1 VIGMSGVSAVM
12 NGLNPGAI
20 DDGFLSDAGVS
31 ASNTGA
37 STGVPFAG
45 MLQSM
50 VKQTS
55 ALDQKATQTVT
66 GLLNGSGVEIHDA
79 MIATQKADMAFEL
92 ALQVRNKAVGAYQ
105 QMMGM
110 QF

>member
-1 VIGMSGVSAVM
+1 MVVGAAGIGQIATKLAPAQVQ
-12 NGLNPGAI
+12 PGA
-20 DDGFLSDAGVS
+20 SEM
-31 ASNTGA
+31 
-37 STGVPFAG
+37 PFGG
-45 MLQSM
+45 MLRAM
-50 VKQTS
+50 VEQTS
-55 ALDQKATQTVT
+55 ALDAKASDAVS
-66 GLLNGSGVEIHDA
+66 GLLSGKGVEIHDA

>member
-1 VIGMSGVSAVM
+1 MVIGAPGIAQIA
-12 NGLNPGAI
+12 NPITPPQLN
-20 DDGFLSDAGVS
+20 
-31 ASNTGA
+31 
-37 STGVPFAG
+37 GVPGEMPFGG
-45 MLQSM
+45 MLRSM
-50 VKQTS
+50 ISQTS
-55 ALDQKATQTVT
+55 ALDAQASDAVS
-66 GLLNGSGVEIHDA
+66 GLLSGKGVEVHDA

>member
-1 VIGMSGVSAVM
+1 MIVGAAGIGSIASRAVSPQKPVVVGEMPFGGMLRSMMEQTAT
-12 NGLNPGAI
+12 LDTKA
-20 DDGFLSDAGVS
+20 SDAVS
-31 ASNTGA
+31 
-37 STGVPFAG
+37 
-45 MLQSM
+45 
-50 VKQTS
+50 
-55 ALDQKATQTVT
+55 
-66 GLLNGSGVEIHDA
+66 GLLSGKGVEIHDA

>member
-1 VIGMSGVSAVM
+1 MSGLTGAAVVS
-12 NGLNPGAI
+12 GLNAGALSN
-20 DDGFLSDAGVS
+20 GFLSDAGFAV
-31 ASNTGA
+31 AGVGG

-45 MLQSM
+45 VLHSM
-50 VKQTS
+50 VEQTS
-55 ALDQKATQTVT
+55 LLDEKASQAVT

-79 MIATQKADMAFEL
+79 MIATQKADLAFEL
-92 ALQVRNKAVGAYQ
+92 ALQIRNKAVGAYQ

>member
-1 VIGMSGVSAVM
+1 MIVGAAGIGHIASQAMPSQQ
-12 NGLNPGAI
+12 PGA
-20 DDGFLSDAGVS
+20 
-31 ASNTGA
+31 TGEM
-37 STGVPFAG
+37 PFGG
-45 MLQSM
+45 MLRSM
-50 VKQTS
+50 MEQTS
-55 ALDQKATQTVT
+55 ALDAKASDAVS
-66 GLLNGSGVEIHDA
+66 GLLSGKGVEIHDA